1 MHILFLKYNDKVQF
15 LDYSVRSWRRKPI
28 SKGLVSLNLFDW
40 IRMIH
45 LRIHYK
51 NGFIIF
57 SSCGL
62 CIGRCI
68 RFAACWT
75 QKLLFHRRT
84 NAYNMENSQYFVNET
99 KFLPKFLF
107 FFYYLFCSLVV
118 HVFRWFPI
126 ASSFAIS
133 YHTLLHTLSLPQTLS
148 SYSYNL
154 SGLELKPK
162 INLTVDRGLDR
173 GSNLTQLKRF
183 FYLNS

>member
-1 MHILFLKYNDKVQF
+1 M
-15 LDYSVRSWRRKPI
+15 RSWRRKPI
-28 SKGLVSLNLFDW
+28 SKGLVSLNLSDW

-45 LRIHYK
+45 LRIYHK
-51 NGFIIF
+51 NRFIIF
-57 SSCGL
+57 SPCGL
-62 CIGRCI
+62 RIGRCV

-75 QKLLFHRRT
+75 QKLLSYRRT

-107 FFYYLFCSLVV
+107 FFYSLFCSLVV

-133 YHTLLHTLSLPQTLS
+133 YHTLLHKLSLLQTLP
-148 SYSYNL
+148 SYPYNL
-154 SGLELKPK
+154 TGLELKPK